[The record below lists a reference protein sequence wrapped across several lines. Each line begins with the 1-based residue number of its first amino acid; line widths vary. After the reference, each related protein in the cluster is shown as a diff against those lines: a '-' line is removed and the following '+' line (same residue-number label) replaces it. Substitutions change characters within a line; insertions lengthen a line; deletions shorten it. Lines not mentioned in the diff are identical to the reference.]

1 MFPVRTTVLAA
12 VVVLGLGLPSIAH
25 AESPEQRYFDE
36 RDAAIAKVTAA
47 IEAYTAMPAAP
58 PRETPPAPARGKPA
72 AQEQAKAAAQDR
84 AKAAAFDKAKAAAL
98 EKISALDKAERA
110 KLETQMRDIVGP
122 MPIAGFDKDGK
133 LNLEHLIKG
142 DQGFGTLDG
151 LTFTSADN
159 KASVIVTTTGV
170 FRRWLADHKDWW
182 GKNANSLPQQPGRAV
197 QQNAFYTQALV
208 TDAAVIGF
216 TEIHVRK
223 PLGSVFVYVML
234 GARSQDGIPQQAN
247 ELFIAVGRGGHV
259 FIAQSRSIATVG
271 PIARC
276 EAMWKDANSTQ
287 PDDKTKKIVEAR
299 YLKCFSGWARY
310 QPNYSEAVRAAQQ
323 IIDAIAAR

>member
-1 MFPVRTTVLAA
+1 MFPMRTTVFAA
-12 VVVLGLGLPSIAH
+12 VVVLGFGLPSIVS
-25 AESPEQRYFDE
+25 AETPEQRYFDA

-47 IEAYTAMPAAP
+47 MDAYIAMPAEA
-58 PRETPPAPARGKPA
+58 PREIPAAPAKGKA
-72 AQEQAKAAAQDR
+72 TAQDKAKTAALER
-84 AKAAAFDKAKAAAL
+84 SKAAAFDKAKAAAL
-98 EKISALDKAERA
+98 EKVTALDKAERG
-110 KLETQMRDIVGP
+110 KLEAEMREIVGP

-133 LNLEHLIKG
+133 LNLDHLIKN

-151 LTFTSADN
+151 LTFTSTDK
-159 KASVIVTTTGV
+159 KASIIVTTTGV

-182 GKNANSLPQQPGRAV
+182 KNASLPQQPGRAV

-208 TDAAVIGF
+208 TDSAIVGF
-216 TEIHVRK
+216 TELHVRK

-234 GARSQDGIPQQAN
+234 GSRSQDGVPREAN
-247 ELFIAVGRGGHV
+247 ELLVAVGRGGHV
-259 FIAQSRSIATVG
+259 FIAQSRSIAAVG

-276 EAMWKDANSTQ
+276 DLMWKDATGPQ
-287 PDDKTKKIVEAR
+287 PDEKTRKIVETR